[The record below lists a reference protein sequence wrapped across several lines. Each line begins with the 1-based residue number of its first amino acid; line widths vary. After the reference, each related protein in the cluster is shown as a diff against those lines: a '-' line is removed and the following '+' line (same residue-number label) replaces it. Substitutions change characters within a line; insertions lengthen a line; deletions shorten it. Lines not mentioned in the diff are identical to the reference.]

1 MMVKTE
7 KIIRDDG
14 VELIRTYSD
23 ENFKIRQVETG
34 IVYDE
39 AIDVKNSGYTYE
51 ETDKKIESEVNN
63 YEGITED

>member
-1 MMVKTE
+1 MIKTE
-7 KIIRDDG
+7 KITRDDG

-23 ENFKIRQVETG
+23 ANFKIRQVETG
-34 IVYDE
+34 ILYDE